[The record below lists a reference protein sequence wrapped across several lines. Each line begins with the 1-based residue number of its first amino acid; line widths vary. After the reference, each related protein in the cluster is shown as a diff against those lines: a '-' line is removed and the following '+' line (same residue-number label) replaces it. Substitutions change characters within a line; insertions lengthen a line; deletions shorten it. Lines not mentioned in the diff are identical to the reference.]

1 MKSVVAV
8 RHIHFEDLGLFED
21 VLLEAGYQVRY
32 VDVGTHD
39 LSGIDPLTPDI
50 LVMLGGPVGVYDG
63 DAYPFL
69 LEERALL
76 QQRLAAGLPTVGI
89 CLGAQQIAASLG
101 ARVAPS
107 GSKEIGFSPVS
118 LSPQGSVSPLR
129 HLANVPVLHWHGDN
143 LDLPAGAV
151 VLASTELCPNQA
163 FAIGPNVLGLQFH
176 PEAPPSKIEAWL
188 LGHAAELASAGIDPR
203 QIRRE
208 ATAHQEV
215 LVAASTAMFQEWVA
229 NISVQRAD

>member
-8 RHIHFEDLGLFED
+8 RHIHFEDLGLFHD
-21 VLLEAGYQVRY
+21 VLLAAGYQVNY
-32 VDVGTHD
+32 VDIGTPD
-39 LSGIDPLTPDI
+39 LSHVDPLAPDI
-50 LVMLGGPVGVYDG
+50 LVILGGPVGVYDD

-69 LEERALL
+69 LQEQELL
-76 QQRLAAGLPTVGI
+76 RQRLASNLPTVGI

-107 GSKEIGFSPVS
+107 GSKEIGFSPIS
-118 LSPQGSVSPLR
+118 LSPQGSVSSLR

-143 LDLPAGAV
+143 MDLPADAV

-163 FAIGPNVLGLQFH
+163 FAIGTNILALQFH
-176 PEAPPSKIEAWL
+176 PEANPSNIEAWL

-203 QIRRE
+203 LIRRE
-208 ATAHQEV
+208 AKTYQEP
-215 LVAASTAMFQEWVA
+215 LVAASTAMFQEWLA
-229 NISVQRAD
+229 NISV